1 MFNRPNTK
9 WLKEGFDKEVRKNK
23 DESWPMITII
33 TPSYNQGQF
42 IEETILSVLCQNY
55 PNLEYLVFDGGS
67 NDNTLEVIKK
77 YEDYIDY
84 WESNKDRGQSD
95 AINKGFKKTTG
106 DIVTWL
112 NSDDLFFPDTLFKV
126 AKLFKEKGNFRQIIY
141 GEGDYL
147 IDKYNI
153 VLYNKT
159 AQLAKKHPL
168 NLVDYIIQPSCF
180 WGKVVIDEIGLLSED
195 LHYGFDWDWFITAEK
210 NNIPFTFTPQRFSVY
225 RIHADHKSSSAGMKR
240 TKELAKIYEKNI
252 SKEIAEVY
260 IKLNTNGRILSIKR
274 FVRRIPFVYKL
285 FLYTV
290 WKSGFKHI
298 PYSTFVSIS
307 RM

>member
-1 MFNRPNTK
+1 MFNKPNTK
-9 WLKEGFDKEVRKNK
+9 WLNDDFNKEVRLNK
-23 DESWPMITII
+23 DESWPKITII

-55 PNLEYLVFDGGS
+55 PNLEYMIIDGGS
-67 NDNTLEVIKK
+67 NDNTVEVIKK
-77 YEDYIDY
+77 YEKYVDY
-84 WESNKDRGQSD
+84 WESTKDRGQSD

-126 AKLFKEKGNFRQIIY
+126 AALFKEKGNFRQIIY

-147 IDKYNI
+147 IDKYNLG
-153 VLYNKT
+153 LYNKT

-168 NLVDYIIQPSCF
+168 ELVDYIIQPSCF
-180 WGKVVIDEIGLLSED
+180 WGKVVIDEIGLLSDD

-210 NNIPFTFTPQRFSVY
+210 HNIPFTFTPNRFSVY

-240 TKELAKIYEKNI
+240 TIELAKIYEKNV
-252 SKEIAEVY
+252 SKEISDAY
-260 IKLNTNGRILSIKR
+260 IKLNSSQGIQSIKR
-274 FVRRIPFVYKL
+274 LVRRIPGISKL
-285 FLYTV
+285 FLYYV
-290 WKSGFKHI
+290 WKSRFQHI
-298 PYSTFVSIS
+298 PYATFISIS

>member
-1 MFNRPNTK
+1 MISRPDNK
-9 WLKEGFDKEVRKNK
+9 WLQEGFNKEIRKNK
-23 DESWPMITII
+23 DESWPKITII

-55 PNLEYLVFDGGS
+55 PNLEYMVFDGGS
-67 NDNTLEVIKK
+67 NDNTVEIIKK

-95 AINKGFKKTTG
+95 AINKGFRKTTG

-112 NSDDLFFPDTLFKV
+112 NSDDLFFPNTLFNI
-126 AKLFKEKGNFRQIIY
+126 AKLFKEKGNYRQIIY

-153 VLYNKT
+153 GLYNKT
-159 AQLAKKHPL
+159 AKLAKKHPL
-168 NLVDYIIQPSCF
+168 ELVDYIIQPSCF
-180 WGKVVIDEIGLLSED
+180 WGKVVIDEIGLLSEN
-195 LHYGFDWDWFITAEK
+195 LHYGFDWDWFITAK
-210 NNIPFTFTPQRFSVY
+210 RHDIPFTFTPQRFSVY

-240 TKELAKIYEKNI
+240 TTELAKIYEKNV
-252 SKEIAEVY
+252 SKEVSEAY
-260 IKLNTNGRILSIKR
+260 IKLNTNNKVLSIKR
-274 FVRRIPFVYKL
+274 LVRRIPVVYKM
-285 FLYTV
+285 FLYAV
-290 WKSGFKHI
+290 WKSGFNHI
-298 PYSTFVSIS
+298 PYDTFVSIS